1 LHEYFGGAEK
11 VEEYFDRLFTMSRAR
26 PDAIARYFMDYK
38 LPRSFKPF
46 GRAPKTEAKSQMI
59 DLAVSEVHQEVED
72 LLSRFKDSLITDEF
86 IDVTHLNDVALL
98 NGEEVP
104 KTRSLSSVLL
114 DMGFRPIKGGFFR
127 VYNPDRKHRVWVKEG
142 ITDEFAIE
150 KVKEALKEKRLV

>member
-1 LHEYFGGAEK
+1 
-11 VEEYFDRLFTMSRAR
+11 
-26 PDAIARYFMDYK
+26 
-38 LPRSFKPF
+38 
-46 GRAPKTEAKSQMI
+46 MI